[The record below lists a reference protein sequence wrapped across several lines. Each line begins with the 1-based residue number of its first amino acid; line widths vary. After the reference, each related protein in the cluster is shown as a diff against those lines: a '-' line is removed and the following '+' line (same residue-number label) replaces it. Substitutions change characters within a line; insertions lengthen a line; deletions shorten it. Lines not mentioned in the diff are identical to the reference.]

1 MNLFT
6 LLILVS
12 RRREQRGVGSSCG
25 TPRFSLSWGMLS
37 STMQAPSAPGRS
49 RARSV
54 SLGSAASVCRV
65 ALLSESATPREE
77 GLDLGA
83 FVVVVVFVA
92 K

>member
-1 MNLFT
+1 
-6 LLILVS
+6 
-12 RRREQRGVGSSCG
+12 
-25 TPRFSLSWGMLS
+25 
-37 STMQAPSAPGRS
+37 
-49 RARSV
+49 
-54 SLGSAASVCRV
+54 V